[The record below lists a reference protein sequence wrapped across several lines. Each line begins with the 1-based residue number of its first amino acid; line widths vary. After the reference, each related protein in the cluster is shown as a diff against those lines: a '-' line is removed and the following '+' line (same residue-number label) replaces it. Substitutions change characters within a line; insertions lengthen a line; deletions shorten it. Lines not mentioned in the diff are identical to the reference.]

1 MRSFQKVAVCILM
14 LSFYSCSSTEKRRVM
29 IKTEFTL
36 NSQPKIISNESS
48 LLLGE
53 DQKTWVT
60 LLRLKEDVSVLA
72 RIVDSTKDTIHLE
85 YILLDA
91 TRKPESIVST
101 PTIIAKFNEKSE
113 ISVKGTSGYK
123 LSLLART
130 ISYKGK

>member
-1 MRSFQKVAVCILM
+1 
-14 LSFYSCSSTEKRRVM
+14 M